1 MSVRVNWLALGIL
14 VAAAASASVF
24 LAAVDAPAWIA
35 ILAAGLLG
43 WFLGPS
49 IAERR

>member
-1 MSVRVNWLALGIL
+1 MNAQPLNLET
-14 VAAAASASVF
+14 AASASVF